1 MNTEITFI
9 GIAIF
14 WVISLLS
21 VLLHDFKYLFFLN
34 GNNKL
39 KAVIICGIFTLFNT
53 IVTKRIAEVDLIV
66 SCTVVTI
73 TNMISIYVAMLYSEK
88 QLKEYIYTFEI
99 TTKYVDKRFELKDK
113 FKELNIPYEYQYY
126 YFEND
131 KDKNEELSKGIEL
144 NEFGEA
150 LYHKYTVFAFTKKH
164 SRQLENILNQY
175 NYSEVKYI
183 KTNTSNYKEN

>member
-14 WVISLLS
+14 SVISLLS

>member
-1 MNTEITFI
+1 MNTEITLMSV
-9 GIAIF
+9 AIF
-14 WVISLLS
+14 SAISLIS

-39 KAVIICGIFTLFNT
+39 KAVIICGVFTLFNT

-73 TNMISIYVAMLYSEK
+73 TNMISIFIAMLYSER

-99 TTKYVDKRFELKDK
+99 TTKYVDKRFELKDQ
-113 FKELNIPYEYQYY
+113 FKALNIPYEYQYY

-131 KDKNEELSKGIEL
+131 KDKNSELAKGIEI

-150 LYHKYTVFAFTKKH
+150 LYHKYTVYAFTKKH
-164 SRQLENILNQY
+164 SKQLEAILNQY
-175 NYSEVKYI
+175 DYSVVKYI
-183 KTNTSNYKEN
+183 KTNTSNYKGS